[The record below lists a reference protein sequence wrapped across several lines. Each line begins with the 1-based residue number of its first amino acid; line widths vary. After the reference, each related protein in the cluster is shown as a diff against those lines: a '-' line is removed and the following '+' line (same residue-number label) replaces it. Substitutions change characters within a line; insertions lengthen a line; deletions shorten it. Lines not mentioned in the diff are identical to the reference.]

1 MRTRTGQQATQ
12 NTVEVLGVNVAV
24 GDLQQALERVERWSA
39 DSIGRSVCF
48 SNVHSLVTASGD
60 PTFKSVLQCAD
71 MVLPD
76 GAPVAWLMRRYG
88 QKAQR
93 RVCGPDFMAAYM
105 GRAAARQEGV
115 FLLGSTNE
123 TLQQLERVLTAK
135 FFGLKIVGS
144 ISPPFRELT
153 DAEDQA
159 LIDALNRSGAAT
171 VWVSLGCPKQERWMA
186 THKDRVGATL
196 LGVGAAFDFHA
207 GTVQRAPVWMQRI
220 GMEWA
225 FRLFQEP
232 RRLAARYLA
241 TNTRFAY
248 LVVRAA
254 FGRP

>member
-1 MRTRTGQQATQ
+1 MLTGNREPRDTI
-12 NTVEVLGVNVAV
+12 EVLGVDVTV
-24 GDLQQALERVERWSA
+24 GDLQQALDRVEQWAA
-39 DSIGRSVCF
+39 DSRGRSVCF

-60 PTFKSVLQCAD
+60 PTFRSALQCAD

-76 GAPVAWLMRRYG
+76 GAPVAWMMRRYG
-88 QKAQR
+88 QRAQR

-115 FLLGSTNE
+115 FLLGSTTE
-123 TLQQLERVLTAK
+123 TLQQLEQVLTAR
-135 FFGLKIVGS
+135 FPGLRIVGS
-144 ISPPFRELT
+144 VSPPFRELS

-159 LIDALNRSGAAT
+159 LIDELNRSGAAT

-186 THKDRVGATL
+186 AHKDRVGATL
-196 LGVGAAFDFHA
+196 FGVGAAFDFHA
-207 GTVQRAPVWMQRI
+207 ATVQRAPAWMQRT
-220 GMEWA
+220 GLEWA

-232 RRLAARYLA
+232 RRLAARYLT

-254 FGRP
+254 LGRP